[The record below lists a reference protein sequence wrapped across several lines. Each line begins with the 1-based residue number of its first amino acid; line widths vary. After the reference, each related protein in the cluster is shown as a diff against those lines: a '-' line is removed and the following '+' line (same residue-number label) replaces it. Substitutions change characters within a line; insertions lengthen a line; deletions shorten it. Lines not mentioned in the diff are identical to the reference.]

1 MGINKPYSGP
11 ADLPGEIPVF
21 PLSGALLLPRSEIP
35 LNIFEPRYLA
45 MIDAALAGNRLIGMV
60 QPATG
65 NTSGAEVPDLAGVG
79 CAGRI
84 TAFQETGDGRV
95 LITLTGISRFDI
107 AGEVATDTPYRICR
121 IDTVPYAR
129 DFDASQGD
137 DGIDR
142 PRLLETLEAYLS
154 ANDLDADWDD
164 IDQMPSE
171 LLVNLLSMM
180 SPYGPREKQALLE
193 AHDIQ
198 ERSEMLIAITERV
211 LMEDNSGDT
220 LQ

>member
-1 MGINKPYSGP
+1 M
-11 ADLPGEIPVF
+11 
-21 PLSGALLLPRSEIP
+21 LLPRSEIP

-60 QPATG
+60 QPETG
-65 NTSGAEVPDLAGVG
+65 AMAAPNVPDLARVG

-84 TAFQETGDGRV
+84 TAYQETGDGRV
-95 LITLTGISRFDI
+95 LINLTGISRFDI
-107 AGEVATDTPYRICR
+107 TGEVTADTPYRVCSINAA
-121 IDTVPYAR
+121 PYAR
-129 DFDASQGD
+129 DFDAPDGD
-137 DGIDR
+137 EGIDR
-142 PRLLETLEAYLS
+142 PRLIETLEAYLE

-164 IDQMPSE
+164 IDQMSSE

-211 LMEDNSGDT
+211 LMTETNGET